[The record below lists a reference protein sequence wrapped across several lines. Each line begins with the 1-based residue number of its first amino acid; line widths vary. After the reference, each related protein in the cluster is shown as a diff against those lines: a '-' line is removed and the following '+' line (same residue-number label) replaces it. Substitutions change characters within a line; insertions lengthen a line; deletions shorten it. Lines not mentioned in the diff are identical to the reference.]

1 MRTNLLLCGLLG
13 LFSAACHTP
22 PVDRRVDP
30 DAPDAV
36 GGANLQS
43 QDIKTMADKM
53 AREIRESG
61 ALASARPNEP
71 ITFHIT
77 SLRNDSSDVIDK
89 EIILYKL
96 RTELF
101 KAMGGKVRILD
112 RSAEGL
118 EAVRAERAAK
128 RAAAVSAN
136 PNMKG
141 DVLGSDYVLKGV
153 IKSRNQQAGNL
164 KSAYYLVTFEL
175 TDLET
180 SELRWTGDYEAKFES
195 SKSVITR

>member
-13 LFSAACHTP
+13 LFSAACHSTI
-22 PVDRRVDP
+22 DRRIDP
-30 DAPDAV
+30 DAADPV
-36 GGANLQS
+36 GGAVLQS
-43 QDIKTMADKM
+43 QDIKTMADRM
-53 AREIRESG
+53 ARDIVASG
-61 ALASARPNEP
+61 ALASANPNAP

-77 SLRNDSSDVIDK
+77 SLRNDTSDVIDR
-89 EIILYKL
+89 EIVLTKL

-101 KAMGGKVRILD
+101 KAMSPRVRILD

-118 EAVRAERAAK
+118 EAVKAERAAK

-141 DVLGSDYVLKGV
+141 DVLGSDYVLKGT
-153 IKSRNQQAGNL
+153 IKSRVQQSGRDR
-164 KSAYYLVTFEL
+164 SVYYLVTFEL

-180 SELRWTGDYEAKFES
+180 SELRWTGDYDTKFES
-195 SKSVITR
+195 EKSVITR

>member
-1 MRTNLLLCGLLG
+1 
-13 LFSAACHTP
+13 
-22 PVDRRVDP
+22 
-30 DAPDAV
+30 
-36 GGANLQS
+36 
-43 QDIKTMADKM
+43 MADRM
-53 AREIRESG
+53 AREIVASG
-61 ALASARPNEP
+61 ALASARPDEP

-77 SLRNDSSDVIDK
+77 QLRNDSADTIDK
-89 EIILYKL
+89 EIVLYKL

-101 KAMGGKVRILD
+101 KAMGGRVRILD

-118 EAVRAERAAK
+118 EAVRQEREAK
-128 RAAAVSAN
+128 RARAVSAN

-153 IKSRNQQAGNL
+153 IKSRIQQGGRL

-180 SELRWTGDYEAKFES
+180 GELRWTGDYETKFES
-195 SKSVITR
+195 EKSVITR